1 MTDLA
6 EETNI
11 EVARLSRVSVLCGGA
26 QVDVSLPLLTPTEV
40 LIPELVRLFGDR
52 AGGAAE
58 SAWARPW
65 RLAPV
70 GGEPLPGPQTPAD
83 SGITDGALLVL
94 FVADAP
100 PPPPVFDDV
109 FDRTAA
115 DLRAGRRW
123 DERSALIVGLVVLAL
138 TTLATAAISLRLGT
152 SPRGANGARPAADP
166 VLAQLWCGGA
176 AAALLAGSLLSARR
190 MRSAGPVPTSLAMCA
205 TALAA
210 ATGALT
216 VPLAADARYG
226 PPHALLAIAAA
237 AVTAL
242 VALRF
247 TGRGTVVHTAVL
259 TASALAAPAMFAALW
274 LPGRR
279 AAIAATVAVVAY
291 IVVVFAA
298 RIGAVAAR
306 LPVPRVP
313 AAGERID
320 PIDDDPP
327 PTVAGIGAV
336 ASGLSGQ
343 GSDEQGTGRYGA
355 PPRSAFAQLVCTGV
369 TLGAALAGT
378 LAALAVGAATREV
391 PAHHIAFAIVMA
403 VAFCLR
409 GRTHAEPVQAGS
421 AVLGGSV
428 IAIGTVTSLA
438 WGFGPWPVLALVA
451 LATIATLALACGAT
465 APRVT
470 FSPVQRRLAE
480 IGEYLTIAAAGPLLG
495 WVWDVYS
502 TVRNL

>member
-1 MTDLA
+1 M
-6 EETNI
+6 EETSA

-52 AGGAAE
+52 IGGSAE

-70 GGEPLPGPQTPAD
+70 GGEPLPGPRTPAD
-83 SGITDGALLVL
+83 AGITDGALLVL

-115 DLRAGRRW
+115 DLVLGRRW
-123 DERSALIVGLVVLAL
+123 DERAASVIGLTVLG
-138 TTLATAAISLRLGT
+138 LATVATSAVSLRLGLA
-152 SPRGANGARPAADP
+152 PRGADGARPAVDH
-166 VLAQLWCGGA
+166 VFAQLWCA
-176 AAALLAGSLLSARR
+176 AATLALLTGAVLTARR
-190 MRSAGPVPTSLAMCA
+190 SPSPGPVPTVLAVCA
-205 TALAA
+205 AVLATT
-210 ATGALT
+210 TGALI
-216 VPLAADARYG
+216 VPLGADGRYG
-226 PPHALLAIAAA
+226 PPHALLATAAA
-237 AVTAL
+237 ALVAL

-259 TASALAAPAMFAALW
+259 TAAALAGPAMFAALW

-279 AAIAATVAVVAY
+279 AALGATVAVAAY
-291 IVVVFAA
+291 LVVVFAA

-306 LPVPRVP
+306 LPLPHVP

-327 PTVAGIGAV
+327 PTVAGVGAV
-336 ASGLSGQ
+336 AAGL
-343 GSDEQGTGRYGA
+343 DEERPERDL
-355 PPRSAFAQLVCTGV
+355 PPRSDVAQRICTGITV
-369 TLGAALAGT
+369 GAVAAGT
-378 LAALAVGAATREV
+378 VATLAVGAASREL
-391 PAHHIAFAIVMA
+391 PGHHLAFALVMA

-409 GRTHAEPVQAGS
+409 GRTHAEPLQAGA
-421 AVLGGSV
+421 AVLGGAV
-428 IAIGTVTSLA
+428 IAIGTATSLA
-438 WGFGPWPVLALVA
+438 WGYGSWPVVGLVA
-451 LATIATLALACGAT
+451 LALVGALALACGT
-465 APRVT
+465 VAPRIV

-480 IGEYLTIAAAGPLLG
+480 LGEYLTIAAAGPLLG

>member
-1 MTDLA
+1 MTDIDIA
-6 EETNI
+6 EETTA

-52 AGGAAE
+52 IGESAE
-58 SAWARPW
+58 SAWSRPW

-83 SGITDGALLVL
+83 TGITDGALLVL

-115 DLRAGRRW
+115 DLTAGRRW
-123 DERSALIVGLVVLAL
+123 DERAAMTVGLAVLVLAVV
-138 TTLATAAISLRLGT
+138 ATGAVSLRIGLA
-152 SPRGANGARPAADP
+152 PRSADGAVASG
-166 VLAQLWCGGA
+166 VFAQLWCGA
-176 AAALLAGSLLSARR
+176 AGIALIAGSLLTARR
-190 MRSAGPVPTSLAMCA
+190 MRSAGPVPT
-205 TALAA
+205 ALAA
-210 ATGALT
+210 CAVVLAAVTGALT
-216 VPLAADARYG
+216 VPLGADGRYG
-226 PPHALLAIAAA
+226 AAHALLGAAAA

-247 TGRGTVVHTAVL
+247 TGRGIAVHTAVL
-259 TASALAAPAMFAALW
+259 TASALAGTAMFAAMW

-279 AAIAATVAVVAY
+279 AAIGATVAIIAY
-291 IVVVFAA
+291 LVVVFAA
-298 RIGAVAAR
+298 RIAAVAAR
-306 LPVPRVP
+306 IPVPHVP

-327 PTVAGIGAV
+327 PTVAGVGAV
-336 ASGLSGQ
+336 ASGLV
-343 GSDEQGTGRYGA
+343 DEQA
-355 PPRSAFAQLVCTGV
+355 EAPRSTFAQLVCTGI
-369 TLGAALAGT
+369 T
-378 LAALAVGAATREV
+378 VGAAAAGTVAALTVGAGTREL
-391 PAHHIAFAIVMA
+391 PGQHLAFAIVIA

-409 GRTHAEPVQAGS
+409 GRTHAEPVQAG
-421 AVLGGSV
+421 AGILGGAV
-428 IAIGTVTSLA
+428 IAIGIATSLA
-438 WGFGPWPVLALVA
+438 WGFGYWPAIGLVA
-451 LATIATLALACGAT
+451 LAVIAGLALACGAA
-465 APRVT
+465 APRIT

-480 IGEYLTIAAAGPLLG
+480 VGEYLTIAAAGPLLG
-495 WVWDVYS
+495 WVWDVYA